1 MKKTFYKWHWPQASW
16 VHLAVDLSK
25 ASARGEG
32 AGPQVTLPTLEQQE
46 YGGGSPVGMGAVAV
60 LLPAAVQPSTSQ
72 ASARG
77 EGAGPQVTLP
87 TLGQQVD
94 GGGSPVGMGAV
105 AALLPA
111 AVQPSTS
118 QAYARGEG
126 AGPQATLPTLG
137 QQVDGG
143 GSPVGM
149 GAVAA
154 LLPAAVQPSTSQGSA
169 RGEGAGPQVT
179 LPTLGQQMDGGGS
192 PVGMGAVADVAVLL
206 PAAVQ
211 PPTSQGSARG
221 EGAGPQ
227 VTLPT
232 LGQQM
237 NGGGSPVGMGA
248 VADVAVLLPA
258 AVQPPTSQASA
269 RGEGAGP
276 QVTLPTLE
284 QQEDGGGSPVGMG
297 ADPETA
303 ENATPPPPRV
313 AGDLPTCHMREASSV
328 DTSGGSKRGL
338 PLDDLAGADAA
349 PNASK
354 KHRAT
359 GAHQE
364 ATSVLLPSTA
374 GGPAHPEGAYKDM
387 LRPPAVLTESTEK
400 KLQGHKKRWHG
411 KSSAVRTRARN
422 NGPRNRQPKRSV
434 IAHGRHRCLDVKK
447 LRDVDAS
454 LFLCASPEDVAA
466 TVQRSGIAVIH
477 DADLQRLAAAAAPH
491 AVTYAEDNGF
501 PIFEYVVLDEEDGIE
516 KDGEGRPTMGTG
528 TGRRND
534 GRRLQAILQ
543 DDAPAPLV
551 TFKMRAE
558 TLLRP
563 FLGAARRQPGVQSI
577 KLMRPVVLVNK
588 PGSTLVGPQA
598 PHVDVKPGTMHAY
611 IAFAPLEVD
620 TTLLVASVRSH
631 MTVRFWHDQVQRLK
645 ARGAGGAAA
654 GGAAAGGSTSDGA
667 SAGGASASG
676 ATAGG
681 ASAGGAGAGG
691 STSGGTAADG
701 AAAGGTTAGGAS
713 ASGTTAGGASAGGS
727 TSGGTAAGGASAG
740 GAAAS
745 GTTAGGAFAGGAA
758 AGGSTSGGT
767 AADGAAAGGTTA
779 GGTSASGTTAGGT
792 AAGGITADGAA
803 AGGAAAGG
811 TAAGITRDGS
821 SGGGE
826 DSGYGTSD
834 MDTDSDTDNEDGSVD
849 DDIAATA
856 VSVLSQHTILRLH
869 VQPGQIVFLH
879 GNTVHA
885 GDGGK
890 AKRWSP
896 RMHWYVRP
904 GKVKDRTHPVEGMH
918 NMFAAL
924 FGPWGPIKE

>member
-1 MKKTFYKWHWPQASW
+1 
-16 VHLAVDLSK
+16 
-25 ASARGEG
+25 
-32 AGPQVTLPTLEQQE
+32 
-46 YGGGSPVGMGAVAV
+46 
-60 LLPAAVQPSTSQ
+60 
-72 ASARG
+72 
-77 EGAGPQVTLP
+77 
-87 TLGQQVD
+87 
-94 GGGSPVGMGAV
+94 
-105 AALLPA
+105 
-111 AVQPSTS
+111 
-118 QAYARGEG
+118 
-126 AGPQATLPTLG
+126 
-137 QQVDGG
+137 
-143 GSPVGM
+143 
-149 GAVAA
+149 
-154 LLPAAVQPSTSQGSA
+154 
-169 RGEGAGPQVT
+169 
-179 LPTLGQQMDGGGS
+179 
-192 PVGMGAVADVAVLL
+192 
-206 PAAVQ
+206 
-211 PPTSQGSARG
+211 
-221 EGAGPQ
+221 
-227 VTLPT
+227 
-232 LGQQM
+232 
-237 NGGGSPVGMGA
+237 
-248 VADVAVLLPA
+248 
-258 AVQPPTSQASA
+258 
-269 RGEGAGP
+269 
-276 QVTLPTLE
+276 
-284 QQEDGGGSPVGMG
+284 
-297 ADPETA
+297 
-303 ENATPPPPRV
+303 
-313 AGDLPTCHMREASSV
+313 EASSV

-387 LRPPAVLTESTEK
+387 LRPPAVLTES
-400 KLQGHKKRWHG
+400 
-411 KSSAVRTRARN
+411 
-422 NGPRNRQPKRSV
+422 
-434 IAHGRHRCLDVKK
+434 
-447 LRDVDAS
+447 
-454 LFLCASPEDVAA
+454 DVAA

-543 DDAPAPLV
+543 DDTPAPLV

-620 TTLLVASVRSH
+620 TTLLVASVGSH

-681 ASAGGAGAGG
+681 ASAGGAGAGSSTSGGTAADGAAAGGTTAGGASASGTTAGGTSAGGSTSGGTAAGGASAGGAAASGTTAGGAAAGG

-713 ASGTTAGGASAGGS
+713 ASGTTAGG
-727 TSGGTAAGGASAG
+727 
-740 GAAAS
+740 
-745 GTTAGGAFAGGAA
+745 
-758 AGGSTSGGT
+758 
-767 AADGAAAGGTTA
+767 
-779 GGTSASGTTAGGT
+779 T

-803 AGGAAAGG
+803 AGG
-811 TAAGITRDGS
+811 TAAGITRDGG

-885 GDGGK
+885 G
-890 AKRWSP
+890 RWREGEALEP
-896 RMHWYVRP
+896 QDALVR
-904 GKVKDRTHPVEGMH
+904 
-918 NMFAAL
+918 AA
-924 FGPWGPIKE
+924 W